1 MVLRLLSC
9 LHRHHTHADTHF
21 PAASGVSA
29 LGTKLGKTPS
39 ALVKQALTSALRHA
53 GMRLEELDGF
63 LSCPALA
70 DQRFMWAHHLAS
82 DCGVLPSASRRG
94 VQVVTVDNGGAS
106 PVSMLLQARALVESG
121 QCRAVAVVAGDSISV
136 RLCPSTVFVC
146 AWTFQHNISTQSLE
160 PAEFLRRANASMHE
174 SSLGGKCRRMDVV
187 NMATPAIICL
197 RERQRVRERAY
208 TYISI
213 CIQSL
218 TRPRFPMGTHCVR
231 RRTEKSTDSQGG
243 SKRWSRLFCLRKC

>member
-1 MVLRLLSC
+1 MLRGTGANGFASLC
-9 LHRHHTHADTHF
+9 HVCTATTHAHTHF
-21 PAASGVSA
+21 PASSGVSA

-53 GMRLEELDGF
+53 GMQLEELDGF

-94 VQVVTVDNGGAS
+94 VHVATVDNGGAS

-136 RLCPSTVFVC
+136 RLCPSSVFVY
-146 AWTFQHNISTQSLE
+146 AWTFQQHNISTQSLE
-160 PAEFLRRANASMHE
+160 PTEFLRRANASMHE

-187 NMATPAIICL
+187 NLATPAITCL
-197 RERQRVRERAY
+197 RERQSQRELTHTYPYPYRA
-208 TYISI
+208 
-213 CIQSL
+213 
-218 TRPRFPMGTHCVR
+218 
-231 RRTEKSTDSQGG
+231 
-243 SKRWSRLFCLRKC
+243 

>member
-1 MVLRLLSC
+1 MRRGGGLAQISGWGRPVC
-9 LHRHHTHADTHF
+9 AAGNGGEQFCVFCHVCTATTHADTHF
-21 PAASGVSA
+21 PASSGVSA

-82 DCGVLPSASRRG
+82 DCGVLPSPSRRG
-94 VQVVTVDNGGAS
+94 VQVVTIDNGGAS

-136 RLCPSTVFVC
+136 RLCPSSVFVY
-146 AWTFQHNISTQSLE
+146 AWTFNT
-160 PAEFLRRANASMHE
+160 
-174 SSLGGKCRRMDVV
+174 
-187 NMATPAIICL
+187 
-197 RERQRVRERAY
+197 
-208 TYISI
+208 TYPHS
-213 CIQSL
+213 
-218 TRPRFPMGTHCVR
+218 
-231 RRTEKSTDSQGG
+231 
-243 SKRWSRLFCLRKC
+243 RWSPPSFCAAPTPQCTSPPWVVSAAGWTW